1 MNEEKLP
8 REEVI
13 RMWGILTKSGKE
25 LVNRARKI
33 NIMLYKQI
41 KELLYVDEDG
51 SLFTR
56 PLVDTPKIIIRAL
69 NREDEWGDTL
79 RIVSTMESEYMPVVV
94 NVPEC
99 FPDFEG
105 ERRQLHHVS
114 RYIDDGSFILPNDVT
129 WQDLRYSMDAALY
142 GDKAIVR
149 SYDTV
154 TQEGM
159 LPITFI
165 ISRWGVAKRFYSK
178 FGGGVVTTEPTVGTF
193 MHEDGKY
200 KGQPLFTAVVANP
213 ENNPENELQYDYY
226 ENVTFPTSQE
236 VVDDVQ
242 RISAIIRLHWL
253 KLTAETSERN
263 WEEHFAWFIHASQ
276 NKYSAFYYKN
286 FTDISEVLTLEAQ

>member
-1 MNEEKLP
+1 
-8 REEVI
+8 
-13 RMWGILTKSGKE
+13 
-25 LVNRARKI
+25 
-33 NIMLYKQI
+33 MLYKQV

-56 PLVDTPKIIIRAL
+56 PLAETPKIIIRAL

-79 RIVSTMESEYMPVVV
+79 RIVPTMESEYMATTA
-94 NVPEC
+94 NVPDC

-105 ERRQLHHVS
+105 ESRGIHHVD
-114 RYIDDGSFILPNDVT
+114 RHRDEGTFILPNGVT

-149 SYDTV
+149 SYEALQDDR
-154 TQEGM
+154 EA
-159 LPITFI
+159 ITFI

-178 FGGGVVTTEPTVGTF
+178 FGGGVVTTDPTVGTF
-193 MHEDGKY
+193 MHEAGKY
-200 KGQPLFTAVVANP
+200 KGRPLFTGVVTNP

-226 ENVTFPTSQE
+226 ENVTFSTSQE

-253 KLTAETSERN
+253 KLTAETSERD
-263 WEEHFAWFIHASQ
+263 WEEHFAWFIHVSQ
-276 NKYSAFYYKN
+276 NKYSVFYYKN
-286 FTDISEVLTLEAQ
+286 FTDISEVLTLEG